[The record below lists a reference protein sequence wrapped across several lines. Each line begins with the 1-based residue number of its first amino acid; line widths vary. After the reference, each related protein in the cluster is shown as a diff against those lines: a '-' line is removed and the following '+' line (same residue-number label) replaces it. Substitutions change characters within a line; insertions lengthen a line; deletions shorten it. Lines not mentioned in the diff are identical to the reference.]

1 MKTSTSYLL
10 GAIAFLLISAYLIL
24 SAEWAWHTVVTVVL
38 TLTAGVIYTF
48 YLWSQGE
55 AQGERRLTG
64 LGVRVRIAPP
74 PPLGGHSDPGA
85 GGDGGARFG
94 VSV

>member
-48 YLWSQGE
+48 Y
-55 AQGERRLTG
+55 
-64 LGVRVRIAPP
+64 GVREKRKESA
-74 PPLGGHSDPGA
+74 
-85 GGDGGARFG
+85 
-94 VSV
+94 VSPASESE